1 MSAYSDWHCGA
12 IDKSEYESICRRE
25 EGLDR
30 EYMER
35 MMMLDAMKDACIDC
49 QYHDEETGECECGF
63 ECTNCPELG
72 TGEGRYGRKR
82 L

>member
-25 EGLDR
+25 EGSDR

-35 MMMLDAMKDACIDC
+35 ELYKDACIERCENCELYDWDSGKC
-49 QYHDEETGECECGF
+49 EAGEEMF
-63 ECTNCPELG
+63 NCTIVG
-72 TGEGRYGRKR
+72 
-82 L
+82 

>member
-25 EGLDR
+25 EGSDR

-35 MMMLDAMKDACIDC
+35 ELYKDACYERC
-49 QYHDEETGECECGF
+49 SNCGF
-63 ECTNCPELG
+63 WVDEDGHCMAGENPLHCTIVG
-72 TGEGRYGRKR
+72 
-82 L
+82 